1 MAIKL
6 SIVIPVY
13 NEEENVPKLLSWIDS
28 TLKNKSI
35 PYEIILVNDGSTD
48 NTWLELKQYAIS
60 NKQVKAINFYGNFGQ
75 STAMMA
81 GIDYAS
87 GEYIVTMDGDLQ
99 NDPEDIPMLLKLI
112 EEGENDV
119 IAGERLNRQDKALAR
134 KLPSKVAN
142 FLIRW
147 LTGVRLRD
155 YGCTLKIFRSD
166 IAKDLGLYGELHR
179 FIPVLARLQ
188 GARISQVPVKH
199 HSRQFGKSKYGLNRT
214 LRVASDLLLM
224 IFMRKYLQRPMHLF
238 GGVGIAIFFL
248 GVVINLYLLGLK
260 MAGHDIWGKPLLVL
274 ALLLTLGGIQFIT
287 IGIFSEVQMRTYY
300 ESQKKKTYKI
310 KEIINE

>member
-1 MAIKL
+1 MPIKL
-6 SIVIPVY
+6 SVVVPVY
-13 NEEENVPKLLSWIDS
+13 NEEENITRLVSWINQS
-28 TLKNKSI
+28 LNHTGI
-35 PYEIILVNDGSTD
+35 HYEMVLVNDGSSD
-48 NTWLELKQYAIS
+48 NSWKIVKQHAAE
-60 NKQVKAINFYGNFGQ
+60 NKHLKAINFYGNFGQ

-81 GIDYAS
+81 GIDYAE

-99 NDPEDIPMLLKLI
+99 NDPGDIPMLLQLM
-112 EEGENDV
+112 EEGDYDV
-119 IAGERLNRQDKALAR
+119 IAGERVKRKDKAVMR

-147 LTGVRLRD
+147 LTGVKLKD

-188 GARISQVPVKH
+188 GAKIHQVPVQH
-199 HSRQFGKSKYGLNRT
+199 HARQFGQSKYGLNRT
-214 LRVASDLLLM
+214 LKVASDLLLM

-238 GGVGIAIFFL
+238 GGIGIAIFFIGAAL
-248 GVVINLYLLGLK
+248 NVYLFILK
-260 MAGHDIWGKPLLVL
+260 LMGNDIWGKPLLVL

-287 IGIFSEVQMRTYY
+287 LGIFSEVQMRTYY

-310 KEIINE
+310 KEIIN